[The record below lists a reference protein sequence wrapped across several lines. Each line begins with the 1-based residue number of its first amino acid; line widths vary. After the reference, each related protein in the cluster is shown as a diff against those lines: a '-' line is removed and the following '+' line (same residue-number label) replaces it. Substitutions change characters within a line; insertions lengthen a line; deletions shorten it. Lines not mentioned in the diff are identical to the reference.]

1 MKKLVA
7 IALVLVLASGL
18 LHAQDNGRGRHKQ
31 LYAVP
36 APAKVTIDGKL
47 DDWDLSGQI
56 EMFVIQATR
65 GTMNAKFAVMY
76 DAEALYL
83 GADVNDPSPMMNMRD
98 PRTDPGEGWNADSC
112 QFRLTTDPKVGY
124 PILDESTFK
133 YKGAGDPTEKR
144 DDIVH
149 LTLWHYTE
157 TGEPQ
162 LAMQLGMTYREP
174 QNAPRG
180 LVPQNQFQA
189 KYLKRADGTGYSFE
203 YRIPWKTLNAK
214 APLKAGD
221 VVAGTM
227 QFNYSRPD
235 GQMTAGGAAWA
246 YDLMREAGFPFQGT
260 KCWGKLVFSPTGNVD
275 RKLVLE
281 GVPPDRPL
289 PLEFSYKLPEDTE
302 CTIQLFNEKNE
313 NVRILVPQ
321 QARLGGRNIER
332 WDGCDD
338 TGNLLPAG
346 TYTWRG
352 IYHAP
357 VKADYRFSV
366 HNSGQPPYPT
376 VDGKG
381 GWGGDHGAP
390 EAACAF
396 DGGVLLAWDGSEFG
410 WGVIRTDFDGKK
422 QWGCNYNGTELAA
435 DGVTVFS
442 SGYFTQKTTIH
453 FVTVK
458 EARPIQLGGKDK
470 IAAPPGG
477 DEKSNEVTGLACDGK
492 ELFASYKG
500 RNLIAR
506 FNPKTGALLGTLE
519 VPVPERLAVGM
530 DGAVLVISGGKVLR
544 VGKYPSPQSSPARG
558 EEAGAGVGAKQT
570 PTKGEEAGANGGSK
584 HTPSPLEGEGGG
596 EGYSVY
602 ITDHLDDPQSI
613 AIAVDGTI
621 FVANRGK
628 LQNVSVFDPSGKFLR
643 SIGKT
648 GGRPAKGK
656 YDALG
661 MYMPGGIAV
670 DKTGQLWVTETT
682 DSPKRIS
689 VWDAKSGAFKKEF
702 FGGCSYF
709 AYGFI
714 DPAKPDQILVNNVLW
729 KIDWKNYK
737 VTPLATVWRKT
748 APEMIP
754 APGVDACHSRTKI
767 LTAAN
772 GREYMSGNNYA
783 HFSALYYRDGEV
795 FKPAMSMIH
804 VGYAYIGPAGI
815 PFMDDDRAKYPEGEY
830 FWQDQ
835 NGDCCVQPNEV
846 VPLKG
851 TKLDRFAIAHV
862 FPDLS
867 VLLGNGY
874 LLKPVSVEN
883 GIPKYD
889 LAKAEKYPLPVGY
902 SAMPLEDGG
911 MVSYDNQGKLARY
924 DKDAKPL
931 WSYSGI
937 TGWHNALN
945 LGVTGPG
952 KLWGMT
958 QCMGKGGDFL
968 VYQTYFG
975 PNHVFRTDG
984 MYVGALLKDGRLM
997 LNRGQDEGQPEG
1009 QGGYFG
1015 KLNLDGKERYFAIGG
1030 GQDARVWEVTGLDTI
1045 KDLPGGNYVHTPEL
1059 AAKAEAAQR
1068 EYKMTLAAG
1077 NRIVIGKDLVGAKTV
1092 QKELENGWGFKAKVA
1107 RDAKNLLLDYEVV
1120 SATPLL
1126 NTVADPKLIFK
1137 GGNCLDIQLENNLG
1151 EPVRVLVTQYQEKPF
1166 ATVYFPKV
1174 KDFKGEPIVLIS
1186 PTGKESFDEIKF
1198 LENVALT
1205 VEKTDKGFQ
1214 AKVALPLDAL
1224 RLELK
1229 PGQKLKM
1236 DLGYIFGNAKGVGKA
1251 VRRAYLGNNSFSAN
1265 VIDDIPNEAR
1275 LEPKEW
1281 GEASVE

>member
-1 MKKLVA
+1 MQKKLVSTA
-7 IALVLVLASGL
+7 IKLAIGGMLMTGLALPI
-18 LHAQDNGRGRHKQ
+18 HAQGNDNGRGRHKQ

-36 APAKVTIDGKL
+36 TPGKVIIDGKL

-76 DAEALYL
+76 DADALYL
-83 GADVNDPSPMMNMRD
+83 GADVNDPSPMMNMHD
-98 PRTDPGEGWNADSC
+98 PRTDPSQGWNADSC

-124 PILDESTFK
+124 PMLDESSFK
-133 YKGAGDPTEKR
+133 YKGKGDASDTR

-149 LTLWHYTE
+149 LTLWNYTE

-162 LAMQLGMTYREP
+162 LAMQLGMTYRDP
-174 QNAPRG
+174 ANAPRG
-180 LVPQNQFQA
+180 LVPQDRFQA
-189 KYLKRADGTGYSFE
+189 KYLKRPDGTGYSFE

-214 APLKAGD
+214 APLKGGD
-221 VVAGTM
+221 IVAGTV

-235 GQMTAGGAAWA
+235 GQETAGGAAWA
-246 YDLMREAGFPFQGT
+246 YDLQRESGFPFQST
-260 KCWGKLVFSPTGNVD
+260 KCWGKLVFSPTGKVD

-302 CTIQLFNEKNE
+302 CTIQLFNGKNE
-313 NVRILVPQ
+313 NVRMLVPQ
-321 QARLGGRNIER
+321 QARLGGKNTER

-338 TGNLLPAG
+338 NGNLLPAG

-357 VKADYRFSV
+357 VKAEYRFSV

-381 GWGGDHGAP
+381 GWGGDHGMP
-390 EAACAF
+390 QAACAF
-396 DGGVLLAWDGSEFG
+396 DGGVILAWDGSEFG
-410 WGVIRTDFDGKK
+410 WGTIRTDFEGKK
-422 QWGCNYNGTELAA
+422 QWGCNYNGTELAT

-442 SGYFTQKTTIH
+442 SGYFTQKTTIQLM
-453 FVTVK
+453 TLK
-458 EARPIQLGGKDK
+458 EARPIQLGGKGA

-492 ELFASYKG
+492 ELFASYKA
-500 RNLIAR
+500 RNIVAR
-506 FNPKTGALLGTLE
+506 FNSKTGALLGTME
-519 VPVPERLAVGM
+519 VPAPERLAVGK
-530 DGAVLVISGGKVLR
+530 DGAVLVISTGKVIR
-544 VGKYPSPQSSPARG
+544 VGKYPSPQSSPPRG
-558 EEAGAGVGAKQT
+558 EEAGASGGGKQ
-570 PTKGEEAGANGGSK
+570 
-584 HTPSPLEGEGGG
+584 TPSPLEGEGRG
-596 EGYSVY
+596 EGYAS
-602 ITDHLDDPQSI
+602 IIPDHLDDPQSI
-613 AIAVDGTI
+613 AIGSDGTI
-621 FVANRGK
+621 YVANRGT
-628 LQNVSVFDPSGKFLR
+628 LQNVSVFDATGKYLR

-648 GGRPAKGK
+648 GGRPAKGN

-661 MYMPGGIAV
+661 MYMPGGICV
-670 DKTGQLWVTETT
+670 DKIGQLWVAETT
-682 DSPKRIS
+682 DAPKRIS
-689 VWDAKSGAFKKEF
+689 VWEAKAGVFKKEF

-714 DPAKPDQILVNNVLW
+714 DPKKPDEILVNDVLW
-729 KIDWKNYK
+729 KIDWNNYK
-737 VTPLATVWRKT
+737 VTPLTTVWRKT
-748 APEMIP
+748 SPEMIP
-754 APGVDACHSRTKI
+754 APGVDAYTSHPKI
-767 LTAAN
+767 ITAAN
-772 GREYMSGNNYA
+772 GRQYMYGNGGP
-783 HFSALYYRDGEV
+783 HFSVLLYREGDL
-795 FKPAMSMIH
+795 FKPVMSMIH

-835 NGDCCVQPNEV
+835 NGDCCVQPGEV
-846 VPLKG
+846 IPLKG
-851 TKLDRFAIAHV
+851 TKLERFAIANV

-874 LLKPVSVEN
+874 LLKPVSVTN

-902 SAMPLEDGG
+902 TSVPLEDGG
-911 MVSYDNQGKLARY
+911 IVTYAQSSLARY
-924 DKDAKPL
+924 DKDARPL

-937 TGWHNALN
+937 TDWHSQLN

-952 KLWGMT
+952 RLGGMT

-975 PNHVFRTDG
+975 PNQVFRTDG

-1009 QGGYFG
+1009 QGGFFG
-1015 KLNLDGKERYFAIGG
+1015 KLKIEDGKPDRYFAIGG
-1030 GQDARVWEVTGLDTI
+1030 GQDTRVWEVTGLDTI
-1045 KDLPGGNYVHTPEL
+1045 KDLPGGSYVHTPEL
-1059 AAKAEAAQR
+1059 AAKAEQAQR
-1068 EYKMTLAAG
+1068 EYKMALAAG
-1077 NRIVIGKDLVGAKTV
+1077 NRIVIGKDLAAAKTV

-1120 SATPLL
+1120 SDTPLL
-1126 NTVADPKLIFK
+1126 NTVPDPKLIFK

-1151 EPVRVLVTQYQEKPF
+1151 EPVRVLVTQYQGKPF

-1174 KDFKGEPIVLIS
+1174 KDFKGEPTVLTS

-1205 VEKTDKGFQ
+1205 VEKTEKGFQ
-1214 AKVALPLDAL
+1214 AKVALPLAVL

-1229 PGQKLKM
+1229 PAQKLKM
-1236 DLGYIFGNAKGVGKA
+1236 DIGYIFGNAQGVGKA
-1251 VRRAYLGNNSFSAN
+1251 VRRAYLSNNSFSAN
-1265 VIDDIPNEAR
+1265 VIDDIPNESR
-1275 LEPKEW
+1275 LDPKEW
-1281 GEASVE
+1281 GEAAVE